1 MIQVQGH
8 IFQIADVEVGVAPA
22 ARLNNIW
29 SSALEPNNRY
39 PLWYK
44 LISEPGHPSA
54 AVAGYWHTG
63 IIETLLE
70 ISDFIGILKGEQ
82 DEGHTSRPSQHR
94 PAIGH
99 RTWGSPLRSVLNLG

>member
-8 IFQIADVEVGVAPA
+8 IFQIADVEVGVAPVALA
-22 ARLNNIW
+22 AWLNNIW

-54 AVAGYWHTG
+54 AVA
-63 IIETLLE
+63 
-70 ISDFIGILKGEQ
+70 
-82 DEGHTSRPSQHR
+82 R
-94 PAIGH
+94 
-99 RTWGSPLRSVLNLG
+99 VLAHWYY

>member
-1 MIQVQGH
+1 M
-8 IFQIADVEVGVAPA
+8 EVLV
-22 ARLNNIW
+22 R
-29 SSALEPNNRY
+29 
-39 PLWYK
+39 K
-44 LISEPGHPSA
+44 LSQA
-54 AVAGYWHTG
+54 

-82 DEGHTSRPSQHR
+82 DEGHTSHWPSQHR